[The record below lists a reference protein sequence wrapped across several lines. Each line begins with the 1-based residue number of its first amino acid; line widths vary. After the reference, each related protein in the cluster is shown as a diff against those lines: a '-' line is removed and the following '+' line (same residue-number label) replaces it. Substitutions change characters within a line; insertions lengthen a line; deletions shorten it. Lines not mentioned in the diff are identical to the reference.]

1 MRALLSSNVLVRD
14 LGSEI
19 SGHGNRGYCHM
30 EVLNVCYSNTELS
43 VVRPLHYHV
52 WLDRKS
58 AGDSHESSTIARKT
72 AEGMVKSNKTEIR
85 KHLRL
90 AVQKLDARG
99 LQLASKWACEQLVG
113 IDADHSSLFIKMSS
127 TSSQHS
133 SDDVPSQELDLLLF
147 ARCLITNGEYQRC
160 AHLLRNKPKEAS
172 VDINVVLNSS
182 SGTTKNSKSLVGSAV
197 KSDLGIFLSVYS
209 LYMAGEKLKEQ
220 QQATAS
226 GNSGAIFPGMNS
238 SSASEII
245 SKADSDQKSAKGSS
259 TNKRNFSDADDG
271 DNKKNPFLNELFAE
285 LEPLYREDRMDG
297 FLLYLFAV
305 IIRDLV
311 KQGQIQGQGG
321 SCGLSLYP
329 KNNKDDSHRKLN
341 GFREDDVGLSAYVI
355 FVESLR
361 AYPWNW
367 YDHPRFFLLFI

>member
-1 MRALLSSNVLVRD
+1 
-14 LGSEI
+14 
-19 SGHGNRGYCHM
+19 
-30 EVLNVCYSNTELS
+30 
-43 VVRPLHYHV
+43 
-52 WLDRKS
+52 
-58 AGDSHESSTIARKT
+58 
-72 AEGMVKSNKTEIR
+72 MVKSNKTEIR
-85 KHLRL
+85 KLLRL

-113 IDADHSSLFIKMSS
+113 IDADHLSLLINMSS
-127 TSSQHS
+127 TSLQQS
-133 SDDVPSQELDLLLF
+133 SDDVPSEELDLLLF

-160 AHLLRNKPKEAS
+160 AHLLRCKPKNAS
-172 VDINVVLNSS
+172 TDVNIVLNSCS
-182 SGTTKNSKSLVGSAV
+182 RTTINPKLLAGSAV
-197 KSDLGIFLSVYS
+197 KSDLGLFLSVYS

-220 QQATAS
+220 QQTTAS
-226 GNSGAIFPGMNS
+226 SNSGAIFPGMNL

-245 SKADSDQKSAKGSS
+245 LKADGDQKSGKVSS
-259 TNKRNFSDADDG
+259 TNKKNFSDADDS

-305 IIRDLV
+305 IIRDIV